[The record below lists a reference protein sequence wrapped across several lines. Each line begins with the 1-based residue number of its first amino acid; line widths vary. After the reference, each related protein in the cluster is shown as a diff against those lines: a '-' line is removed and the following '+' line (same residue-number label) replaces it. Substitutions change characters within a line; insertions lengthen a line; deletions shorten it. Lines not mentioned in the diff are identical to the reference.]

1 MESRML
7 TTAMLTAI
15 NDLRRA
21 KKSIFFVATNR
32 LRAFDAAII
41 RPGRFDMQLF
51 VGTPNLKARS
61 IQFNQAV
68 SGLSLDSTTKQQAME
83 VYDDFLVSVW
93 EEDAK
98 YMNYIEGVKFAQQC
112 ASLLSKSGI
121 LDRESMA
128 AILKSQTSV
137 MTVRGQVRE
146 EFDASMNMTRL

>member
-1 MESRML
+1 
-7 TTAMLTAI
+7 MLTAI

>member
-1 MESRML
+1 ML